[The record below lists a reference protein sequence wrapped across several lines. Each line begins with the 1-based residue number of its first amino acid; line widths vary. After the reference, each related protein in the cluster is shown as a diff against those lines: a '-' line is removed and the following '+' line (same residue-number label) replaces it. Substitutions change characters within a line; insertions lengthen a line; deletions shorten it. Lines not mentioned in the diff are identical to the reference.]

1 MEEFCCPN
9 CGSGN
14 VESVKLLYEEGHFT
28 TQETRQEI
36 VGSIAQNR
44 VTEYSDGSKK
54 TEYIGSTP
62 IYGDVT
68 RTTVKKTMLA
78 SRLEPPEIPIRSE
91 RKKFWFE
98 KIVNLLLK
106 ISLAYATLVLI
117 LLVVLFG
124 FPFLVFMLLKGTE
137 YALEWLVSYGG
148 GFYNNGI
155 LWKINWISIGVYSA
169 PIVLL
174 IRKGISK
181 LPVVVMRE
189 KELDE
194 EYKKNCE
201 NYKDLYDKWSN
212 SYVCRR
218 CYNIFENHAKDKVK

>member
-1 MEEFCCPN
+1 
-9 CGSGN
+9 
-14 VESVKLLYEEGHFT
+14 
-28 TQETRQEI
+28 
-36 VGSIAQNR
+36 
-44 VTEYSDGSKK
+44 
-54 TEYIGSTP
+54 
-62 IYGDVT
+62 
-68 RTTVKKTMLA
+68 MLA

-91 RKKFWFE
+91 RKKFLFE

-137 YALEWLVSYGG
+137 YALEGLVSYGG

-189 KELDE
+189 KERDE

-201 NYKDLYDKWSN
+201 NYKD
-212 SYVCRR
+212 
-218 CYNIFENHAKDKVK
+218 